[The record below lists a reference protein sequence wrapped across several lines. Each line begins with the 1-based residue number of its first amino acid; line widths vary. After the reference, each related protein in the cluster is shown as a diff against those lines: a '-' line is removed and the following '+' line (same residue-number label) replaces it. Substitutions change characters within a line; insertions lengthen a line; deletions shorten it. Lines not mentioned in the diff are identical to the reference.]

1 MLKLLILVGP
11 GLVFIAYPKAMAQM
25 PFAPLWSAMFFSMIL
40 MVGLDSQFVQV
51 ESVVTA
57 IVDLY
62 PDVLRRGRN
71 RELVV
76 AAVCIVDC
84 IVGCSM
90 IMQVRLNKNLGL
102 RNI

>member
-1 MLKLLILVGP
+1 
-11 GLVFIAYPKAMAQM
+11 
-25 PFAPLWSAMFFSMIL
+25 MIL

-76 AAVCIVDC
+76 GAVCIFDF
-84 IVGCSM
+84 IIGCSM
-90 IMQVRLNKNLGL
+90 VMQVSYGRLRICANLVY
-102 RNI
+102 NFI